1 MSSSGG
7 EAAAEL
13 AALLDTATAALT
25 AWAAAD
31 PQQLSAPALGGRLA
45 AFGALA
51 AQVGVAA
58 LAAAD
63 PQQLADAALGEGIVA
78 LGTVGGQ
85 LEAQR
90 LRWLAVFD
98 GRGAGAGDRGG
109 STAGWLGWHTRQGPR
124 HSARIVRLARSLHRQ
139 LPATHAALA
148 AGDISVGHADV
159 LAQGTDDLPEDIVAA
174 GEPTL
179 VEAARRLTPHQLR
192 AAVLHWRAHVAPEQ
206 VDRDFAAHHERR
218 RLHVSSTLDGLVA
231 LDGLLDAE
239 AGNTVLTA
247 ISALAG
253 PGGGDDPRTSAQRR
267 ADALVDLARHA
278 LDSAELPD
286 TGGDR
291 PHINV
296 QVDLQV
302 LLTGTGAADLDFTGP
317 IPAERARQLACDA
330 GISRII
336 TAGASQPL
344 DVGRRTRT
352 VPTHLRRA
360 LVTRDRGCVFPGCD
374 RPPAWCDSHHRQHWA
389 DGGPTVLS
397 NLVLLCRFHH
407 GMIHRGWTLTHHPD
421 GTTTATPPPDSTSR
435 HGPPEDSHH
444 PPAGPPPSGPPPDP
458 LPDQPPAAP
467 PETPRGPAPPD
478 LPTAA

>member
-1 MSSSGG
+1 M
-7 EAAAEL
+7 
-13 AALLDTATAALT
+13 
-25 AWAAAD
+25 
-31 PQQLSAPALGGRLA
+31 
-45 AFGALA
+45 
-51 AQVGVAA
+51 GVAA

-78 LGTVGGQ
+78 LTAVGGQ

-267 ADALVDLARHA
+267 ADALVELARHA

-286 TGGDR
+286 TGGER

-296 QVDLQV
+296 HRRSA
-302 LLTGTGAADLDFTGP
+302 GAADRHRRGRPRLHRPDPGRTGP
-317 IPAERARQLACDA
+317 PTGLRRRDQPHHHRRRQP
-330 GISRII
+330 
-336 TAGASQPL
+336 TP
-344 DVGRRTRT
+344 RRR
-352 VPTHLRRA
+352 PTHPHRA
-360 LVTRDRGCVFPGCD
+360 
-374 RPPAWCDSHHRQHWA
+374 
-389 DGGPTVLS
+389 
-397 NLVLLCRFHH
+397 
-407 GMIHRGWTLTHHPD
+407 
-421 GTTTATPPPDSTSR
+421 
-435 HGPPEDSHH
+435 H
-444 PPAGPPPSGPPPDP
+444 PPAPRPGHPRPRLLCSPAATGPPPGATAITANTGPTAGPPSC
-458 LPDQPPAAP
+458 
-467 PETPRGPAPPD
+467 
-478 LPTAA
+478 PTTRLASDILVV

>member
-1 MSSSGG
+1 
-7 EAAAEL
+7 
-13 AALLDTATAALT
+13 
-25 AWAAAD
+25 
-31 PQQLSAPALGGRLA
+31 
-45 AFGALA
+45 
-51 AQVGVAA
+51 
-58 LAAAD
+58 
-63 PQQLADAALGEGIVA
+63 
-78 LGTVGGQ
+78 
-85 LEAQR
+85 
-90 LRWLAVFD
+90 
-98 GRGAGAGDRGG
+98 
-109 STAGWLGWHTRQGPR
+109 
-124 HSARIVRLARSLHRQ
+124 
-139 LPATHAALA
+139 
-148 AGDISVGHADV
+148 V

-286 TGGDR
+286 TGGER

-421 GTTTATPPPDSTSR
+421 GTTTATPPPD
-435 HGPPEDSHH
+435 H
-444 PPAGPPPSGPPPDP
+444 PPAPTTRPPARHHRGRRRTHYRTNRRPAH
-458 LPDQPPAAP
+458 QKHPAAP
-467 PETPRGPAPPD
+467 PHPRSPSPQHERPKPSGGGR
-478 LPTAA
+478 